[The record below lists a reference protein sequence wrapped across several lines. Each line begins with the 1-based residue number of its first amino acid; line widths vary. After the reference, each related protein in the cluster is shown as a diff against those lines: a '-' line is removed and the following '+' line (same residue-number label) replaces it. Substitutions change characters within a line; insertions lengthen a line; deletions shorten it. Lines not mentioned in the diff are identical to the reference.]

1 MKNVFF
7 ALAFMLVGTFAF
19 ANNSIEKTV
28 ETKIVETVS
37 PNDVDVLEIKIET
50 KIIAKSYL
58 CTRTCYYQGG
68 ELLGCTSW
76 ECIEII
82 ELDEVIIQ
90 A

>member
-1 MKNVFF
+1 MKNVIF

-37 PNDVDVLEIKIET
+37 PNEKEVLEVKIET
-50 KIIAKSYL
+50 KIIAKKYL
-58 CTRTCYYQGG
+58 CTRSCFYQGG
-68 ELLGCTSW
+68 ELLGCTEW
-76 ECIEII
+76 ECTEII